1 MGSQFINFKIKIL
14 LNSQTQ
20 MFFGGLIKTSCVY
33 NMTLNLSLTLKKF
46 FCLFLF
52 LVENYTRIQRNQ
64 KFNLTASCK
73 FFSSF
78 GAKFGTRKI
87 RFLTKFNMKFLFN
100 LDFLK
105 LIPICICLIVWTRLE
120 LWIQKSYSTDRKMPQ
135 KSYFLYLT
143 TTFP

>member
-78 GAKFGTRKI
+78 GAKFGKI
-87 RFLTKFNMKFLFN
+87 KFVFWQNSIWDFFSIWI
-100 LDFLK
+100 FLK